1 MGDRAHSVSG
11 RMLEDSS
18 WERLQ
23 VMPGPRRAHD
33 MAPRMENSEI
43 AEAVKKALRQD
54 RYVAEMTDLAAARG
68 ADVHVV
74 GGLIRDVALVRDP
87 VDVDLVMEGA
97 AEFGKEFSDL
107 VRGTF
112 VSLHEQHEIAR
123 VVVDERTYDFADLRG
138 GSIADDLALRD
149 FTLNAIA
156 YPLPAADANGT
167 KLVDPLQGVVDLHKR
182 TIRAASDTAMRDDP
196 VRTVRAFRFAA
207 ELGFTIDRHT
217 SALIAD
223 AAQRLTDVAGER
235 IQVELFKV
243 LAAPHAVPL
252 VHQMDELGVLPALLP
267 QLAETK
273 GVAQDARR
281 HLDVWDH
288 SLATLE
294 QVEEIT
300 RHLDRYFPGYVCE
313 MESYLA
319 RDATVAVLKLAA
331 LLHDVAKAGPAGE
344 DGQTSSTA
352 HSSAGAQV
360 ACDISNRL
368 RLSRRDRQALVGFVR
383 HHPRPLELLSMA
395 EQGELRSRTM
405 ARYFRATGHH
415 SVGLLLLALAHGKAM
430 LGPAQAQD
438 WQTTVTEFVRR
449 LLDFYFDEYIPK
461 EKLPRLLTGRDLLD
475 EFSLSPGPELGEM
488 LDALQDAQ
496 MSGQIQ
502 TRDEA
507 QAFVRKRLREQR
519 QHKDGR

>member
-1 MGDRAHSVSG
+1 MSTTADQSA
-11 RMLEDSS
+11 
-18 WERLQ
+18 
-23 VMPGPRRAHD
+23 A
-33 MAPRMENSEI
+33 
-43 AEAVKKALRQD
+43 AEAVRREIRRD
-54 RYVAEMTDLAAARG
+54 HRVEEVADLAANRG
-68 ADVHVV
+68 VVAYVV
-74 GGLIRDVALVRDP
+74 GGLIRDVILGRSCADI
-87 VDVDLVMEGA
+87 DVAVEGA
-97 AEFGKEFSDL
+97 ADIGREFSAR

-112 VSLHEQHEIAR
+112 VSLHEEHQVAR
-123 VVVDERTYDFADLRG
+123 VVVNERTYDFADLRG
-138 GSIADDLALRD
+138 DSIADDLALRD

-156 YPLPAADANGT
+156 CPLPATDANGT
-167 KLVDPLQGVVDLHKR
+167 ELVDPLRGMVDLRER

-207 ELGFTIDRHT
+207 ELGFTIDKHT

-223 AAQRLTDVAGER
+223 AAERLTDVAGER
-235 IQVELFKV
+235 IQVELFKI
-243 LAAPHAVPL
+243 LAAPHAAPL

-267 QLAETK
+267 QLAKTK
-273 GVAQDARR
+273 GVPQDARH

-288 SLATLE
+288 SLATLD

-300 RHLDRYFPGYVCE
+300 RHLDRYFPGYARE

-319 RDATVAVLKLAA
+319 RDATVAVLKLSA
-331 LLHDVAKAGPAGE
+331 LLHDVAKAGAPGE
-344 DGQTSSTA
+344 DGRTSPAS

-360 ACDISNRL
+360 ARDIANRL

-383 HHPRPLELLSMA
+383 HHPRPLELLSIA
-395 EQGELRSRTM
+395 GQGELRARAM

-430 LGPAQAQD
+430 LGPAQAPD
-438 WQTTVTEFVRR
+438 WQTTVTQFVRR
-449 LLDFYFDEYIPK
+449 LLDFYFDEYVPK

-496 MSGQIQ
+496 TSGQIQ
-502 TRDEA
+502 TRDA
-507 QAFVRKRLREQR
+507 ARAFVRKRLREQR
-519 QHKDGR
+519 QDKDDG